1 MCGQNENVGKN
12 TIESAEEVELDM
24 NSATYGR
31 ADKWASHGD
40 VTTSLTHY
48 QTSQYGIMDRFSNIS
63 NTINFGFFEVN
74 TNFQNIFFCS
84 SLVLVPNSA

>member
-1 MCGQNENVGKN
+1 MRKKN
-12 TIESAEEVELDM
+12 RKNSIEAEEVELDM

-48 QTSQYGIMDRFSNIS
+48 QTSQYGIMDCFSNIS

-74 TNFQNIFFCS
+74 TNFQNIFFVRPLC
-84 SLVLVPNSA
+84 LKVPNSA